1 MRQWMSPLPP
11 SRKTKQDKTRG
22 KKTKA
27 QKMRKAAKLEKA
39 LAISQRTH
47 SKVAKRDTR
56 KQTKAA
62 TKGLWV
68 NSSGKK
74 AP

>member
-1 MRQWMSPLPP
+1 
-11 SRKTKQDKTRG
+11 
-22 KKTKA
+22 
-27 QKMRKAAKLEKA
+27 MRKAAKLEKA